1 MKNYPYVII
10 GGGMAADSAVAGI
23 REIDPNGE
31 ILIISAEQNPPYD
44 RPALSKGL
52 WKGKPLEKIWRDTSG
67 KNAEL
72 ILGQP
77 VSEIQA
83 EEKIVMTGSG
93 ERFGYGTLL
102 LATGG
107 KPRRL
112 PFGGEGVIYYRNLED
127 YQRLRAITEK
137 KERFA
142 VIGSGF
148 IGSEIAAAL
157 AMAGKDVTI
166 IYIGTGI
173 GWNIFPAGMT
183 EFHNDYYRD
192 KGVKLILNTKVNG
205 IEKAGNGYRIQL
217 QSNASITVDGVI
229 AGVGIR
235 PDTSL
240 ADALQIKVDNG
251 IHVDEFLRTP
261 HKDIYAAGDTANFY
275 NPLLGKRIR
284 VEHADNANRMGR
296 QAGRNMA
303 GAEELYHYLP
313 FFYSDLFDLGYE
325 AVGLLDARCEVVED
339 WQSLYK
345 KGVIY
350 YLEDKRVRGVLLWN
364 VWDKTEQAREVI
376 GLPAPVDAGSLVGRI
391 R

>member
-1 MKNYPYVII
+1 MKNYPYIII

-52 WKGKPLEKIWRDTSG
+52 WKGKPLEKIWRGTPE
-67 KNAEL
+67 KHAEL

-83 EEKIVMTGSG
+83 EEKIVMTGGG
-93 ERFGYGTLL
+93 ERFRYGTLL

-127 YQRLRAITEK
+127 YQRLRAIVEK
-137 KERFA
+137 KESFA

-166 IYIGTGI
+166 IDIGTGI

-183 EFHNDYYRD
+183 EFLNDYYRE
-192 KGVKLILNTKVNG
+192 KGVKLILNTKVND
-205 IEKAGNGYRIQL
+205 IENAGNGYRIQL

-235 PDTSL
+235 PDTAL
-240 ADALQIKVDNG
+240 ADAMQIKVDNG
-251 IHVDEFLRTP
+251 IHVDEFLRTS

-345 KGVIY
+345 KGVVY

-364 VWDKTEQAREVI
+364 VWDMTEQAREVI